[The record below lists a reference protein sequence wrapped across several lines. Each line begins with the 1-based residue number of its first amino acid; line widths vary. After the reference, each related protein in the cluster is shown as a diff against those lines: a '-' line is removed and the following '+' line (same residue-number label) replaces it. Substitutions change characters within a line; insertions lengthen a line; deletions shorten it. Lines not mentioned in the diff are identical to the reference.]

1 MKRAERCPGIGNI
14 GAKKEP
20 FNVELQA
27 FGEKNCLKIVYKTDF
42 STILYNPEKI
52 KLFPARS
59 QKYRNL
65 PLPKTGHYAEGVEY
79 FCARGQSYSFC
90 IGGFDCE
97 YPIL

>member
-1 MKRAERCPGIGNI
+1 MERAERCPGISNV

-27 FGEKNCLKIVYKTDF
+27 FGEENCLKIVYKTGPMTMLSRYF
-42 STILYNPEKI
+42 VTVFK
-52 KLFPARS
+52 KH
-59 QKYRNL
+59 RNL

-79 FCARGQSYSFC
+79 FCARVQSYSFC